1 MSNITQFNRSMVL
14 NVKAIREF
22 ENLDAFLDEAHEPGN
37 PVLRVLLNNCKVDL
51 TKPFLVD
58 MELGQ
63 IAPYENRGV
72 LVANPPIPER
82 MRYAVYVVSQASSF
96 PIKPICPDVA
106 LRNMDGANVMKFLDG
121 EEEFA
126 KSKLE
131 EWFKDEGLE
140 ILDVVWWLNT
150 KCQVVGSTSPL
161 WSYVFVANTLMTYLF
176 EEFVAAVESEYEG
189 DVPEDTK
196 VACLFTYIGTAGEAY
211 KIIKGEREDE

>member
-1 MSNITQFNRSMVL
+1 MSNITQFNRTMVL
-14 NVKAIREF
+14 NEKSIRAF

-37 PVLRVLLNNCKVDL
+37 LVLRVLLNNCKVDL
-51 TKPFLVD
+51 TKPFVVD
-58 MELGQ
+58 MDLWCV
-63 IAPYENRGV
+63 APYENRGV
-72 LVANPPIPER
+72 PIINPPITER
-82 MRYAVYVVSQASSF
+82 MRYAVYVLKQAELF
-96 PIKPICPDVA
+96 PIKPICPDIA

-176 EEFVAAVESEYEG
+176 EEFVAAVESAYEG

>member
-14 NVKAIREF
+14 NVKAIRAF

-37 PVLRVLLNNCKVDL
+37 RVLRVLLNNCKVDL
-51 TKPFLVD
+51 TKPFIVD

-63 IAPYENRGV
+63 IKPYENRGV
-72 LVANPPIPER
+72 PVVNQTIPER
-82 MRYAVYVVSQASSF
+82 MRHAVYVLQQAELF
-96 PIKPICPDVA
+96 PIKPICPDIA
-106 LRNMDGANVMKFLDG
+106 LRNMDGADVMKFLDG

-126 KSKLE
+126 KTRLE
-131 EWFKDEGLE
+131 KWLKEEGLD

-150 KCQVVGSTSPL
+150 KCQVIGSTSPL

-176 EEFVAAVESEYEG
+176 EEFVSTVESEYDG

-196 VACLFTYIGTAGEAY
+196 VACLFTYIGTAGEAR
-211 KIIKGEREDE
+211 KIIKGDLEDE